1 MLLAAMYRRDATGP
15 SAHSGSLHDYYPEGL
30 SFLTCSFGQELR
42 GLGIANLAGAMF
54 NTYTTTGSFSRSAVM
69 DQCGAK
75 TQLAAYIQ
83 VRTTTACPI
92 KPPAQ
97 PVVKSPLT
105 PACLHRHACCCC
117 SPGPQDGA
125 GWMLLTGMWS

>member
-1 MLLAAMYRRDATGP
+1 MPQVGR
-15 SAHSGSLHDYYPEGL
+15 LHTSFTARSQEP
-30 SFLTCSFGQELR
+30 SFLACSFGQELR

-83 VRTTTACPI
+83 VGMFLACQI
-92 KPPAQ
+92 EPPALLR
-97 PVVKSPLT
+97 VWVLLLITSGCDVIMLVRDYNR
-105 PACLHRHACCCC
+105 HRDF
-117 SPGPQDGA
+117 SEGDE
-125 GWMLLTGMWS
+125 

>member
-1 MLLAAMYRRDATGP
+1 MLLAAMHQKVNTGWP
-15 SAHSGSLHDYYPEGL
+15 SRPGSLHDHDLEGPP
-30 SFLTCSFGQELR
+30 FLACSFGQELR

-83 VRTTTACPI
+83 VGKTSA
-92 KPPAQ
+92 PP
-97 PVVKSPLT
+97 
-105 PACLHRHACCCC
+105 H
-117 SPGPQDGA
+117 
-125 GWMLLTGMWS
+125 